1 MTQNNFIVLL
11 DKFLLETLSAEEWSL
26 FAEQCRKQE
35 NQPLLQEIVLK
46 KLEDRT
52 YQGLSDKNRIEEAF
66 RQVMQKGEEQ
76 EGRQLPETIQING
89 KPGFFTFRRVAA
101 AAAIIVFLAAGADL
115 FFSNNSNRQAISEN
129 QPTKPIRDI
138 APPVSANA
146 VLTLA
151 DGSRIVLDSA
161 GNGSLATQGAASIIK
176 LADGRIAYTAN
187 ANSVSE
193 VQYNTLTVP
202 RGSKVMSLVLADGS
216 KVWMNAESS
225 LRYPTAF
232 VGSERKVEITGEA
245 YFEVA
250 KNAAMP
256 FVVKK
261 GDMAVQVL
269 GTHFNVNT
277 YEDEEQMKITLLE
290 GSVNVS
296 QGNNKSLLK
305 PGQQAR
311 IQNGI
316 MNVTNQVDIE
326 EVMAWK
332 NGLFNFKGDNI
343 NTVMRQLARW
353 YDLDVYYEK
362 QVTEKFYVKM
372 NRNTNVSNVFKI
384 LETTGGVHFKIEG
397 KKIMVM
403 P

>member
-1 MTQNNFIVLL
+1 MTQNNFTVLL
-11 DKFLLETLSAEEWSL
+11 DKFLLETLSAKEWSL
-26 FAEQCRKQE
+26 FTELCKKEE
-35 NQPLLQEIVLK
+35 NQPFLQEIVLK
-46 KLEDRT
+46 KLEDRA
-52 YQGLSDKNRIEEAF
+52 YQGLSDKNRIEEVF
-66 RQVMQKGEEQ
+66 RLVMQKAKEQ
-76 EGRQLPETIQING
+76 EELKLPETIQLTN
-89 KPGFFTFRRVAA
+89 KSRLFTFRRIA
-101 AAAIIVFLAAGADL
+101 AAAIIVFLAGGSYL
-115 FFSNNSNRQAISEN
+115 FFKDNSGSQEISGN
-129 QPTKPIRDI
+129 KSTIPIQDI
-138 APPVSANA
+138 AAPVTANA

-151 DGSRIVLDSA
+151 DGSKIVLDSA
-161 GNGSLATQGAASIIK
+161 GNGSLATQGSANIVK

-187 ANSVSE
+187 ANRVSE

-202 RGSKVMSLVLADGS
+202 RGSKVMSLALADGS

-225 LRYPTAF
+225 LRYPTTF
-232 VGSERKVEITGEA
+232 VGKERKVEITGEA

-261 GDMAVQVL
+261 GDVAVQVL
-269 GTHFNVNT
+269 GTHFNVNA
-277 YEDEEQMKITLLE
+277 YEDEVQMKITLLE

-296 QGNNKSLLK
+296 NGNNSSLLK
-305 PGQQAR
+305 PGQQAQV
-311 IQNGI
+311 QNGL
-316 MNVTNQVDIE
+316 MNVVNQVDIE

-384 LETTGGVHFKIEG
+384 LETTGGVHFKIEL